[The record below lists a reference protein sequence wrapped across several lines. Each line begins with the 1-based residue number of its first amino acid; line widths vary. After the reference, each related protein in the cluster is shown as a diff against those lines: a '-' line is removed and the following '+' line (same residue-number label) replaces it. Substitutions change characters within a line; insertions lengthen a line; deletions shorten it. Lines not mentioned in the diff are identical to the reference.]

1 MKLLTLFIALT
12 FIPAGY
18 SQTELTD
25 IVLPNNRTITVT
37 GHPDY
42 PPVVWVKKDTKELEG
57 IAVEL
62 LTMIL
67 KEANIKVV
75 FTNVDTWGRA
85 QEEVKAGRIDILLP
99 PYKTEERVQLYN
111 YAAETFMMD
120 ETVVFVRKGQQF
132 KFEEFKDLLIY
143 PGVAII
149 NDSFG
154 TKFDEFE
161 KANKN
166 LTRLPTTEQCFRFVE
181 KKRARYVI
189 AGINSGKAALTK
201 LMLNNKYIVLP
212 KRIIVTGLYAPVSL
226 KSPWNTP
233 QFNAFLRKK
242 FQEYETNGT
251 VKSLEKKYWNILK
264 QENQTL
270 SNQVIQKH

>member
-1 MKLLTLFIALT
+1 MKLLILIFAFSFISA
-12 FIPAGY
+12 AY
-18 SQTELTD
+18 SQTELANT
-25 IVLPNNRTITVT
+25 ILPNNRTITVT

-42 PPVVWVKKDTKELEG
+42 PPVVWAGRDGKLEG

-62 LTMIL
+62 LELIA
-67 KEANIKVV
+67 KDANIKVV
-75 FTNVDTWGRA
+75 FSNVDTWGRA

-99 PYKTEERVQLYN
+99 PYKTEERIALYN
-111 YAAETFMMD
+111 YAADAFMMD

-132 KFEEFKDLLIY
+132 KFEELKDLLKY

-154 TKFDEFE
+154 TKFDDME
-161 KANKN
+161 KVNKN
-166 LTRLPTTEQCFRFVE
+166 LTRLPTTEQCFRFLE
-181 KKRARYVI
+181 KKRARYMI

-201 LMLNNKYIVLP
+201 LMLEDKYIILP

-233 QFNAFLRKK
+233 EFNSFLKKK
-242 FQEYETNGT
+242 FQEYESNGT

-264 QENQTL
+264 QENRSLTKEVTQR
-270 SNQVIQKH
+270 H